1 MENQVEVTI
10 NQKNKDR
17 LFKFIFGEDTEQSKR
32 WRLQL
37 YNALNGTSLTDPDEL
52 EINTIENV
60 FYISMRNDISFIVDT
75 EMNLY
80 EEQSSYNPNMP
91 LRGLIYFGI
100 LYQKYITKIEKN
112 LISSNRIRIPTPK
125 FYVFYHG
132 GPRQPERL
140 HLTKVVFR
148 CIIM

>member
-91 LRGLIYFGI
+91 LRGLSVDS
-100 LYQKYITKIEKN
+100 KYYK
-112 LISSNRIRIPTPK
+112 SSS
-125 FYVFYHG
+125 
-132 GPRQPERL
+132 
-140 HLTKVVFR
+140 
-148 CIIM
+148 